1 MNSANPMRRV
11 ITMLQMMVKKV
22 EEEGKKETEL
32 FEKFMCY
39 CDTGKATLGK
49 SISDA
54 QEKIPQVES
63 DIKEAVAEK
72 ATLDQDLS
80 THKADREQAKGDIAK
95 AKAMRE
101 KDAAAFMKEYTEDSS
116 NLEALGKAITAID
129 KGLSGGFLQTNSAA

>member
-1 MNSANPMRRV
+1 MVSSGSGVKNNANPMRRV

-95 AKAMRE
+95 
-101 KDAAAFMKEYTEDSS
+101 
-116 NLEALGKAITAID
+116 
-129 KGLSGGFLQTNSAA
+129 